1 VSSGRYSVK
10 QIVFNVGDESFSFPP
25 YALEYLL
32 PRAGTDLD
40 EYAEPGS
47 ALHQVLTAVEDAIE
61 PGLELHFQTE
71 HVEAIKDRVQRFN
84 KVYPELGMCAD
95 KRRMLTA
102 LESSAS
108 RN

>member
-1 VSSGRYSVK
+1 MSGRYSVK
-10 QIVFNVGDESFSFPP
+10 QIVFHVEDEEFSFPP

-47 ALHQVLTAVEDAIE
+47 PLHQVLTAVEDAIE
-61 PGLELHFQTE
+61 PGLELHFQAE
-71 HVEAIKDRVQRFN
+71 HVEAIADRVQHFART
-84 KVYPELGMCAD
+84 YPELTAKD
-95 KRRMLTA
+95 RQMLA
-102 LESSAS
+102 AVSSSAS